1 MTSPPDDTPDSDKT
15 APDAWFV
22 ARTKP
27 NGEFR
32 AQQNLA
38 RQGFRTFL
46 PQEER
51 QQKRARREVIV
62 YRPMFPSYIFVAI
75 DLTAPR
81 WTSVNSTFGVTR
93 LVPGADGQPG
103 RMPRG
108 AIDSLLSRTDEQGRL
123 LPPEALEIGSDM
135 RIVRGPFA
143 NWVAQV
149 IAAPDDQRV
158 QLLFDL
164 MGRKVTVTTTRDN
177 LAKP

>member
-1 MTSPPDDTPDSDKT
+1 MTSPLDDKRDSH
-15 APDAWFV
+15 APTLDAWFV

-32 AQQNLA
+32 ARKNLE
-38 RQGFRTFL
+38 RQGFTTFI

-51 QQKRARREVIV
+51 QQKRGRRQVIV
-62 YRPMFPSYIFVAI
+62 FRPVFPSYIFVAI
-75 DLTAPR
+75 DLRVPR

-93 LVPGADGQPG
+93 LVPGADGQPA
-103 RMPRG
+103 RMPKG
-108 AIDSLLSRTDEQGRL
+108 AIDSLLRRTDEEGRL
-123 LPPEALEIGSDM
+123 LPPEAVEIGSDM

-143 NWVAQV
+143 NWVAEV
-149 IAAPDDQRV
+149 IAAPDDKRV

-164 MGRKVTVTTTRDN
+164 MGRKVAVTTTRDN